1 VDEEEVRMTRR
12 IALVALAVMVFV
24 ATLAA
29 PRRAA
34 ATDNLVYIIPAAVGG
49 VVALVAI
56 IAILVAD
63 RTEPEY
69 DLVQSRLWRTEPRVG
84 LQFAPS
90 CAPDAHGLPLV
101 CW

>member
-1 VDEEEVRMTRR
+1 MTRR
-12 IALVALAVMVFV
+12 IAVVMLAALVFV

-34 ATDNLVYIIPAAVGG
+34 ATDNLVYIIPAAIGG
-49 VVALVAI
+49 AVALVAI
-56 IAILVAD
+56 IAILVVD
-63 RTEPEY
+63 RSEPEY
-69 DLVQSRLWRTEPRVG
+69 ELVPNAPRRAQRG

-90 CAPDAHGLPLV
+90 CALTDHGLPLA